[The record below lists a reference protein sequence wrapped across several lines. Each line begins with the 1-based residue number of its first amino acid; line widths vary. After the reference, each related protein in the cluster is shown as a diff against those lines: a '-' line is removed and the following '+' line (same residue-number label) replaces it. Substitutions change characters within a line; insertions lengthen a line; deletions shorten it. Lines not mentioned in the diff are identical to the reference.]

1 MSRPNRAI
9 SDFASNRLG
18 FNLAA
23 KENPASHGAVLGQ
36 TRSPPFEVRTMTLN
50 TFLNVLTENPA
61 AAVHLLLPDQS
72 FVPAHFHVTE
82 VGRVH
87 KDFIDCGGTT
97 RSATTCV
104 LQVWVAQDFDHRL
117 DTTKLAIIVRLAAP
131 VLKAT
136 DLPVEVEYENGVVSQ
151 FPVTA
156 AEVTPSGVLLHLGT
170 KHTACLAQDRCGV
183 GAADAACCTTPRCC

>member
-1 MSRPNRAI
+1 M
-9 SDFASNRLG
+9 
-18 FNLAA
+18 
-23 KENPASHGAVLGQ
+23 VLDDL
-36 TRSPPFEVRTMTLN
+36 VR
-50 TFLNVLTENPA
+50 VLHETPA
-61 AAVHLLLPDQS
+61 AALHLMLPDGS

-97 RSATTCV
+97 RSTTTCV
-104 LQVWVAQDFDHRL
+104 LQVWVAEDIDHRL
-117 DTTKLAIIVRLAAP
+117 DTTKVATIVRLAAP
-131 VLKAT
+131 LLKTT

-170 KHTACLAQDRCGV
+170 KHTACLAMDRCGIS
-183 GAADAACCTTPRCC
+183 AADAACCTTPGCC

>member
-1 MSRPNRAI
+1 MILDHFVA
-9 SDFASNRLG
+9 
-18 FNLAA
+18 
-23 KENPASHGAVLGQ
+23 
-36 TRSPPFEVRTMTLN
+36 
-50 TFLNVLTENPA
+50 VLTENPA
-61 AAVHLLLPDQS
+61 AALHLMLPDGS

-97 RSATTCV
+97 RSTTTCV
-104 LQVWVAQDFDHRL
+104 LQVWVADDTDHRL
-117 DTTKLAIIVRLAAP
+117 DAAKLAMIVRLAAP
-131 VLKAT
+131 LLKAT
-136 DLPVEVEYENGVVSQ
+136 DLPVEVEYENGVLSQ

-183 GAADAACCTTPRCC
+183 GAANAACCTTPGCC

>member
-1 MSRPNRAI
+1 MI
-9 SDFASNRLG
+9 LDDFVHVLN
-18 FNLAA
+18 
-23 KENPASHGAVLGQ
+23 ENPASAL
-36 TRSPPFEVRTMTLN
+36 
-50 TFLNVLTENPA
+50 
-61 AAVHLLLPDQS
+61 HLMLPDGS

-82 VGRVH
+82 VGRVQ

-104 LQVWVAQDFDHRL
+104 LQVWVADDTDHRL
-117 DTTKLAIIVRLAAP
+117 DSTKLAMIVRLAAP
-131 VLKAT
+131 LLKAT

-170 KHTACLAQDRCGV
+170 KHTACLAMDRCGV
-183 GAADAACCTTPRCC
+183 GAKADAACCTTPGCC